1 MDFFRSQDVARRK
14 TGWLVLYFVF
24 AVIGVVGAVA
34 LVAAISVNVAADQK
48 AALTPPVVLAAGGA
62 ALVVIFLGTAFK
74 TAQLSSGGK
83 VVAESLNGRP
93 LNPSTTDPLERRLL
107 NVVEEMAIASGVPT
121 PPVYVMDDE
130 KEINAFAAGFAPG
143 DAVIGVTRGSM
154 EQLTRDELQGVIAH
168 EYSHILNGDM
178 RLNLRL
184 MGLVHG
190 ILVIALTGTFLLR
203 MMGNT
208 RISRS
213 DGDSKKDGGN
223 LAFAILILG
232 VGLYIVGWIG
242 VVFGRLIKA
251 AVSRQ
256 REFLADASAVQFTR
270 NPLGIAAALKRI
282 GGYGGSKLQ
291 APNAEVAS
299 HLYFGDGI
307 GFWASSPFATH
318 PPLPDRILR
327 LDPSFKGQMIDDP
340 PPTPPGIEEAS
351 TAGFAA
357 SPRPRRAISTEEAI
371 SAVGDV
377 RPDHVTYAA
386 KLVASFP
393 EKLQEAAH
401 DPFSARAVVLALLF
415 SETKDGSTNWADK
428 VDPKLAAEAERLFP
442 ATSALPPEQRLPL
455 LELCFPAL
463 QQLSLDQRRAFR
475 RDVDAAAGV
484 DAKITLFEYTV
495 QRTLLRRLLEEPK
508 PIKSSVSKLSYVSSS
523 AERLLGALAYL
534 GSPDGPAF
542 AFDVGAARLGIEVKL
557 PDKDECDLRA
567 VDVALEVLHGLTP
580 GLKRR
585 LLDACAACVGADGKI
600 TVKEAELFRAVAD
613 ALDCPVPPLIA
624 G

>member
-14 TGWLVLYFVF
+14 TGWLVLYFVL
-24 AVIGVVGAVA
+24 AVIGVVAAVV
-34 LVAAISVNVAADQK
+34 LVAVIAVNIASDQK

-93 LNPSTTDPLERRLL
+93 LNSSTTDPLERRLL

-130 KEINAFAAGFAPG
+130 TEINAFAAGFAPG

-203 MMGNT
+203 IMGNT

-213 DGDSKKDGGN
+213 DGDKKDGGN
-223 LAFAILILG
+223 LAIAILILG

-270 NPLGIAAALKRI
+270 NPLGIAGALKRI
-282 GGYGGSKLQ
+282 GGYGGSKLK

-299 HLYFGDGI
+299 HLYFGDGM

-371 SAVGDV
+371 SSVGDV
-377 RPDHVTYAA
+377 RPDHVNYAA
-386 KLVASFP
+386 KLVASLP

-401 DPFSARAVVLALLF
+401 DPFSSRAVVLALLF

-428 VDPKLAAEAERLFP
+428 VDAKLAGEAERLFP
-442 ATSALPPEQRLPL
+442 MTKELPLEQRLPL

-475 RDVDAAAGV
+475 RDVDAAAGA

-508 PIKSSVSKLSYVSSS
+508 PIKSSVSKLSYVSGS
-523 AERLLGALAYL
+523 AERLLGALSYL

-542 AFDVGAARLGIEVKL
+542 AFDVGAARLGIDVKL

-567 VDVALEVLHGLTP
+567 VDAALEVLHGLTP
-580 GLKRR
+580 KLKRR

-600 TVKEAELFRAVAD
+600 AVKEAELFRAVAD